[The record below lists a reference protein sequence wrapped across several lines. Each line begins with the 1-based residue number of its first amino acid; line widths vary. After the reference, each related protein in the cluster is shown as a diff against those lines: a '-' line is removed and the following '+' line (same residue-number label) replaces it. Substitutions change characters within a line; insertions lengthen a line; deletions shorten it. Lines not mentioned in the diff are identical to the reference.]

1 MAKQDSQNT
10 LPPLDALFHEVSALA
25 HRLKQLA
32 ARQYHRDGL
41 HPGAASIL
49 QLLLQHG
56 PSTVPQI
63 GRIRSTSRQSVQ
75 VIVNDLERNGL
86 VELLPNPAHQRSPL
100 VRATDQGKALLP
112 LGATAKSIDQ
122 TRFEVA
128 APQLLSALL
137 VLRSI
142 RKSLDGA
149 ADTEIPR
156 TPPERAQ
163 DFSGVP
169 DTMQSILPMTLPTDL
184 PENELP
190 VNLL

>member
-1 MAKQDSQNT
+1 MAKQDPQNT
-10 LPPLDALFHEVSALA
+10 LPPLDALFQEVSALA

-41 HPGAASIL
+41 HAGAASIL
-49 QLLLQHG
+49 QLLVQHG

-100 VRATDQGKALLP
+100 VRATEQGKASLP
-112 LGATAKSIDQ
+112 LGAASKSIDQ
-122 TRFEVA
+122 TRFQVA
-128 APQLLSALL
+128 APQVLSAVL

-142 RKSLDGA
+142 RNGLDGA
-149 ADTEIPR
+149 ADTEIRR
-156 TPPERAQ
+156 THPERAQ
-163 DFSGVP
+163 DFSGEP
-169 DTMQSILPMTLPTDL
+169 ETMQSILAMTLPTDL